1 MRGLGKGGPLSRGG
15 SRVFEGAPGS
25 WPTHVFNSPR
35 ILIILA
41 GRTGSASSL
50 SNMLPSGFS
59 QGLGQMPSVGGPLD
73 NGLPP
78 AAPPPISQYANLFAD
93 MF

>member
-1 MRGLGKGGPLSRGG
+1 
-15 SRVFEGAPGS
+15 
-25 WPTHVFNSPR
+25 
-35 ILIILA
+35 
-41 GRTGSASSL
+41 
-50 SNMLPSGFS
+50 MLPSGFS